1 LIVILTTESEITV
14 VGLGYVGLPLAV
26 AFAKK
31 RITIGFDLNPER
43 ISQLQSGIDLNLEV
57 SSADLL
63 SAKNLKVTNKI
74 SDIEH
79 SNVYVITVPTPIDD
93 QNIPNFDYL
102 VSASEIVGSVLKEN
116 DIVIY
121 ESTVYPGA
129 TEEICVPVL
138 ENISRLKFNQNF
150 YVGYS
155 PERINPGDSTHK
167 LGNTTKII
175 SGSTPETV
183 SSIKSLYEEIISA
196 EIFVASSIKVAE
208 AAKIIENTQ
217 RDLNIALVND
227 LAKLFYT
234 LGIDTHEI
242 LEAAATKWNFQK
254 FTPGLVGGHC
264 IGVDPYYLTH
274 KAKMVNHSPDLILA
288 GRETNN
294 SMSEY
299 VAQRVKNLFL
309 IKGKN
314 IVGSSCLVLG
324 LAFKENC
331 PDLRNSGAYKL
342 ILELGK
348 LGLQVDVC
356 DPLADVNEA
365 KYLYNLDL
373 VDLDKVTTNHYEA
386 VVLAVS
392 HSKFSQINEYFLKIK
407 EASIIFDIK
416 GVLPRTIVTER
427 L

>member
-1 LIVILTTESEITV
+1 M
-14 VGLGYVGLPLAV
+14 GLPLAV

-31 RITIGFDLNPER
+31 RITIGFDLNPDR
-43 ISQLQSGIDLNLEV
+43 ISQLQSGVDLNLEV

-93 QNIPNFDYL
+93 QNIPNFNYL

-138 ENISRLKFNQNF
+138 EKVSRLKFNYNF
-150 YVGYS
+150 FVGYS

-167 LGNTTKII
+167 LDNTTKII

-183 SSIKSLYEEIISA
+183 SSIRSLYEEIISA
-196 EIFVASSIKVAE
+196 GIFVASSIKVAE

-227 LAKLFYT
+227 LAKLFHT

-264 IGVDPYYLTH
+264 ISVDPYYLTH

-331 PDLRNSGAYKL
+331 PDLRNSGAYNL

-356 DPLADVNEA
+356 DPLVDVNEA

-373 VDLDKVTTNHYEA
+373 VDLDKATTNHYEA

-392 HSKFSQINEYFLKIK
+392 HSKFSQINEYLLKIK
-407 EASIIFDIK
+407 DTSIIFDIK
-416 GVLPRTIVTER
+416 GVLPRAIVTER

>member
-1 LIVILTTESEITV
+1 
-14 VGLGYVGLPLAV
+14 VGLPLAV

-31 RITIGFDLNPER
+31 RITIGFDLNPSR
-43 ISQLQSGIDLNLEV
+43 ISQLQSGIDVNMEV
-57 SSADLL
+57 SPADLL
-63 SAKNLKVTNKI
+63 STNNFKVTNKI

-79 SNVYVITVPTPIDD
+79 SNIYVITVPTPIND
-93 QNIPNFDYL
+93 QNIPNFDHL

-116 DIVIY
+116 DIVVY

-138 ENISRLKFNQNF
+138 EKISKLKFNQNF
-150 YVGYS
+150 FIGYS
-155 PERINPGDSTHK
+155 PERINPGDSIHK
-167 LGNTTKII
+167 LDNTIKIV

-183 SSIKSLYEEIISA
+183 SSIKFLYEEIVSA
-196 EIFVASSIKVAE
+196 GVFVASSIKVAE

-227 LAKLFYT
+227 LAKLFHT
-234 LGIDTHEI
+234 LGLDTHEI
-242 LEAAATKWNFQK
+242 LEAASTKWNFQK

-264 IGVDPYYLTH
+264 ISVDPYYLTH

-288 GRETNN
+288 GRDTNN

-299 VAQRVKNLFL
+299 VAQRVKNIFL
-309 IKGKN
+309 SKGKN

-331 PDLRNSGAYKL
+331 PDLRNSGAYQL
-342 ILELGK
+342 ILKLSE

-356 DPLADVNEA
+356 DPLVDVDEA
-365 KYLYNLDL
+365 KSLYNLDL
-373 VDLDKVTTNHYEA
+373 IDLDKATTNHYEA

-407 EASIIFDIK
+407 NTSIIFDIK
-416 GVLPRTIVTER
+416 GVLPREIVTER

>member
-1 LIVILTTESEITV
+1 M
-14 VGLGYVGLPLAV
+14 GLPLAV

-31 RITIGFDLNPER
+31 RITIGFDLNPSR
-43 ISQLQSGIDLNLEV
+43 ISQLQSGIDVNMEV
-57 SSADLL
+57 SPADLL
-63 SAKNLKVTNKI
+63 STNNFKVTNKI

-79 SNVYVITVPTPIDD
+79 SNIYVITVPTPIND
-93 QNIPNFDYL
+93 QNIPNFDHL

-116 DIVIY
+116 DIVVY

-138 ENISRLKFNQNF
+138 EKISKLKFNQNF
-150 YVGYS
+150 FVGYS
-155 PERINPGDSTHK
+155 PERINPGESIHK
-167 LGNTTKII
+167 LDNTIKIV

-183 SSIKSLYEEIISA
+183 SSIKSLYEEIVSA
-196 EIFVASSIKVAE
+196 GVFVASSIKVAE

-227 LAKLFYT
+227 LAKLFHT
-234 LGIDTHEI
+234 LGLDTHEI

-264 IGVDPYYLTH
+264 ISVDPYYLTH

-309 IKGKN
+309 SKGKN

-331 PDLRNSGAYKL
+331 PDLRNSGAYQL
-342 ILELGK
+342 ILKLSE

-356 DPLADVNEA
+356 DPLVDVNEA
-365 KYLYNLDL
+365 KSLYNLDL
-373 VDLDKVTTNHYEA
+373 IDLDKAATNHYEA

-407 EASIIFDIK
+407 NTSIIFDIK
-416 GVLPRTIVTER
+416 GVLPREIVTER

>member
-1 LIVILTTESEITV
+1 MIVILTTNSEITV

-31 RITIGFDLNPER
+31 RITIGFDLNPSR

-79 SNVYVITVPTPIDD
+79 SNIYVITVPTPIDD
-93 QNIPNFDYL
+93 QNIPNFDHL

-116 DIVIY
+116 DIVVY

-138 ENISRLKFNQNF
+138 EKISKLKFNQNF
-150 YVGYS
+150 FVGYS
-155 PERINPGDSTHK
+155 PERINPGESIHK
-167 LGNTTKII
+167 LDNTIKIV

-183 SSIKSLYEEIISA
+183 SSIKSLYEEIVSA
-196 EIFVASSIKVAE
+196 GVFVASSIKVAE

-227 LAKLFYT
+227 LAKLFHT
-234 LGIDTHEI
+234 LGLDTHEI

-264 IGVDPYYLTH
+264 ISVDPYYLTH

-309 IKGKN
+309 SKGKS

-331 PDLRNSGAYKL
+331 PDLRNSGAYQL
-342 ILELGK
+342 ILKLSE

-356 DPLADVNEA
+356 DPLVDVNEA
-365 KYLYNLDL
+365 KSLYNLDL
-373 VDLDKVTTNHYEA
+373 IDLDKAATNHYEA

-407 EASIIFDIK
+407 NTSIIFDIK
-416 GVLPRTIVTER
+416 GVLPREIVTER

>member
-1 LIVILTTESEITV
+1 MVILTTKHEITV

-31 RITIGFDLNPER
+31 RITIGFDLNPSR
-43 ISQLQSGIDLNLEV
+43 ISQLQSGIDVNMEV
-57 SSADLL
+57 SPADLL
-63 SAKNLKVTNKI
+63 STNNFKVTNKI

-79 SNVYVITVPTPIDD
+79 SNIYVITVPTPIDD
-93 QNIPNFDYL
+93 QNIPNFDHL

-116 DIVIY
+116 DIVVY

-138 ENISRLKFNQNF
+138 EKISKLKFNQNF
-150 YVGYS
+150 FVGYS
-155 PERINPGDSTHK
+155 PERINPGESIHK
-167 LGNTTKII
+167 LDNTIKIV

-183 SSIKSLYEEIISA
+183 SSIKSLYEEIVSA
-196 EIFVASSIKVAE
+196 GVFVASSIKVAE

-227 LAKLFYT
+227 LAKLFHT
-234 LGIDTHEI
+234 LGLDTHEI

-264 IGVDPYYLTH
+264 ISVDPYYLTH

-309 IKGKN
+309 SKGKN

-331 PDLRNSGAYKL
+331 PDLRNSGAYQL
-342 ILELGK
+342 ILKLSELGLK
-348 LGLQVDVC
+348 VDVC
-356 DPLADVNEA
+356 DPLVDLDEA
-365 KYLYNLDL
+365 KSLYNLDL
-373 VDLDKVTTNHYEA
+373 IDLDKAATKHYEA

-407 EASIIFDIK
+407 NTSIIFDIK
-416 GVLPRTIVTER
+416 GVLPREIVTER

>member
-1 LIVILTTESEITV
+1 MIDSEIAV

-31 RITIGFDLNPER
+31 KNTIGFDLNPER
-43 ISQLQSGIDLNLEV
+43 VNQLQAGIDVNKEV
-57 SSADLL
+57 SPADFL
-63 SAKNLKVTNKI
+63 SAKNLKITNKI
-74 SDIEH
+74 SDIKH
-79 SNVYVITVPTPIDD
+79 SNIYIITVPTPIDD
-93 QNIPNFDYL
+93 QNIPNFNHL
-102 VSASEIVGSVLKEN
+102 VSASEIVGSVLKKN

-129 TEEICVPVL
+129 TEEICVPIL
-138 ENISRLKFNQNF
+138 EKISKLKFNSNF
-150 YVGYS
+150 FVGYS
-155 PERINPGDSTHK
+155 PERINPGDSIHK
-167 LGNTTKII
+167 LDNTTKIV
-175 SGSTPETV
+175 SGSNVETV
-183 SSIKSLYEEIISA
+183 SFIKSLYEEIVSA
-196 EIFVASSIKVAE
+196 GIFVASSIKVAE

-227 LAKLFYT
+227 LAKLFHT

-274 KAKMVNHSPDLILA
+274 KAKMVNHSSELILA

-309 IKGKN
+309 IKGKK
-314 IVGSSCLVLG
+314 IGGSSCLVLG

-342 ILELGK
+342 ILELTK
-348 LGLQVDVC
+348 LGLQVNVC
-356 DPLADVNEA
+356 DPLVDVSEA
-365 KYLYNLDL
+365 KDLYNLDL
-373 VDLDKVTTNHYEA
+373 IDMNKATINHYDTI
-386 VVLAVS
+386 VLAVS
-392 HSKFSQINEYFLKIK
+392 HSKFSQINKYFLKVK
-407 EASIIFDIK
+407 DTSIIFDIK
-416 GVLPRTIVTER
+416 GVLPRNVVTER

>member
-1 LIVILTTESEITV
+1 M
-14 VGLGYVGLPLAV
+14 GLPLAV

-31 RITIGFDLNPER
+31 RITIGFDLNPDR
-43 ISQLQSGIDLNLEV
+43 ISQLQSGVDLNLEV

-93 QNIPNFDYL
+93 QNITNFNYL

-138 ENISRLKFNQNF
+138 EKISRLKFNYNF
-150 YVGYS
+150 FVGYS

-167 LGNTTKII
+167 LDNTTKII

-183 SSIKSLYEEIISA
+183 SSIRSLYEEIISA
-196 EIFVASSIKVAE
+196 GIFVASSIKVAE

-227 LAKLFYT
+227 LAKLFHT

-264 IGVDPYYLTH
+264 ISVDPYYLTH

-331 PDLRNSGAYKL
+331 PDLRNSGAYNL

-356 DPLADVNEA
+356 DPLVDVNEA

-373 VDLDKVTTNHYEA
+373 VDLDKATTNHYEA

-392 HSKFSQINEYFLKIK
+392 HSKFSQINEYLLKIK
-407 EASIIFDIK
+407 DTSIIFDIK
-416 GVLPRTIVTER
+416 GVLPRAIVTER

>member
-1 LIVILTTESEITV
+1 MIDILTTESEITV

-31 RITIGFDLNPER
+31 RVTIGFDLNPER
-43 ISQLQSGIDLNLEV
+43 ISQLQSGVDLNFEV
-57 SSADLL
+57 SATDLM

-74 SDIEH
+74 SDIKH

-93 QNIPNFDYL
+93 QNMPNFDHL

-138 ENISRLKFNQNF
+138 EKISRLKFNQNF
-150 YVGYS
+150 FVGYS
-155 PERINPGDSTHK
+155 PERINPGDSIHK
-167 LGNTTKII
+167 LDNTIKIV

-183 SSIKSLYEEIISA
+183 SSIKSLYEEIVSA
-196 EIFVASSIKVAE
+196 GVFVASSIKVAE

-227 LAKLFYT
+227 LAKLFHT

-274 KAKMVNHSPDLILA
+274 KAKMVNHRSDVILA
-288 GRETNN
+288 GRKTNN

-314 IVGSSCLVLG
+314 IVGGSCLVLG

-348 LGLQVDVC
+348 LGMQVDVC
-356 DPLADVNEA
+356 DPLVDANEA
-365 KYLYNLDL
+365 KNLYNLDL
-373 VDLDKVTTNHYEA
+373 LDLDKATTNHYEA

-392 HSKFSQINEYFLKIK
+392 HSKFSQITEYFLKIK
-407 EASIIFDIK
+407 DTSIIFDIK